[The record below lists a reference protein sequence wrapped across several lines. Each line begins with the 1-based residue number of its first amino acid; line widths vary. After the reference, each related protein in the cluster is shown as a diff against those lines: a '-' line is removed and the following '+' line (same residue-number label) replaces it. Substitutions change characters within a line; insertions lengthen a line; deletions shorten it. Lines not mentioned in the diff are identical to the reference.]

1 MKKLKYTGLCLLL
14 STLVLLPSCD
24 NNKNDK
30 VENYYVINV
39 SSIRNEMLV
48 NTVVKLE
55 PTFTNLGEVANPNYS
70 VEIKLN
76 NNDITSTVYNPTTKE
91 FSPTIIGSY
100 VVNFKVLNEDN
111 SLYVTS
117 DGKSFSQ
124 TITIEVVRQSFA
136 PRDNAGSDV
145 IISDDGIITFGS
157 SYSKGSNTKLTSNQ
171 YKVTGVTFE
180 DSYSITYGLSDI
192 KYDSIYSDPA
202 LYFGWVRNRNENND
216 DSIKLSS
223 GNGTMAAWIW
233 SDSGDLADLSVNR
246 NQGWAPGGWYNA
258 PGSITNGSPLEGN
271 HTITFE
277 RYVNTEKNT
286 AVYGIIFDGV
296 PYTYLN
302 VGSNYTDILTN
313 VWVES
318 NNTSGSIGVKEYK
331 VISDTQAP
339 TISMNFADSKFS
351 VGDTINFKSRTTVSD
366 DSVYSSVLTPTY
378 QVFDKNND
386 EQVVDNG
393 TFTPT
398 ESGTYRVVASVN
410 DLGMNNA
417 KKETTFTVTDAD
429 LSGTVID
436 VTETSSVAMPN
447 SGIVLYY
454 DAKKNDKDVS
464 IKSIKVLKGTEDVT
478 ESTLFTY
485 TSKDKT
491 LSYEYFK
498 APVGNYKL
506 VFEAED
512 GTLKEK
518 EISVSESNTT
528 VYGFTYYDIGTLVYQ
543 DKFIVGKDMIIY
555 TNNQN
560 SDAQTVKLGKGFKD
574 IYNWTIKFDVT
585 DLSYSAQGK
594 FFITKN
600 TLNSEGNSIGWEDLT
615 IGGNCKADGSLDFWG
630 YECSVL
636 GTGWVSYQ
644 WRSNWQNPTTEFMP
658 DPTDNT
664 KGCGRPADA
673 YSQYGIGTHSYKI
686 SCSMDETT
694 NVVTYKYYIDNELEV
709 VHVTNSEHN
718 DGNGL
723 DFIQFSG
730 QYFNGIVSNIKIS

>member
-1 MKKLKYTGLCLLL
+1 MKKLKYASICLLL
-14 STLVLLPSCD
+14 STMVLLPSCNKS
-24 NNKNDK
+24 NNKI
-30 VENYYVINV
+30 ENYYVINV
-39 SSIRNEMLV
+39 SSIRTEMLV
-48 NTVVKLE
+48 NTTTKLE
-55 PTFTNLGEVANPNYS
+55 PVFTNLGEASNPNYS

-76 NNDITSTVYNPTTKE
+76 DKDVTSTVYNSSTKV
-91 FSPTIIGSY
+91 FSPTEIGSY
-100 VVNFKVLNEDN
+100 VITFKVLNEDN

-117 DGKSFSQ
+117 EGKSFSQ

-136 PRDNAGSDV
+136 PRNNAGSDV
-145 IISDDGIITFGS
+145 SISDDGIITFGS
-157 SYSKGSNTKLTSNQ
+157 SYSQGSGTKLTSNQ

-180 DSYSITYGLSDI
+180 GSYSITYDLKNI
-192 KYDSIYSDPA
+192 KYDSVYSDPA

-233 SDSGDLADLSVNR
+233 SDSGSLADLSVNR

-258 PGSITNGSPLEGN
+258 PGSITNGSPLAGD

-277 RYVNTEKNT
+277 RYVNAEKNT

-302 VGSNYTDILTN
+302 VGSNYTDVLTN

-331 VISDTQAP
+331 SISDTQAP
-339 TISMNFADSKFS
+339 SISMNFEDSSFV

-366 DSVYSSVLTPTY
+366 DSAYSSVLTPTY
-378 QVFDKNND
+378 QVFDANNE

-393 TFTPT
+393 TFTPA
-398 ESGTYRVVASVN
+398 ESGTYTVEASVN

-417 KKETTFTVTDAD
+417 STKTTFTVTEAD
-429 LSGTVID
+429 ISGTVID

-447 SGIVLYY
+447 SGIILYY
-454 DAKKNDKDVS
+454 NAMKGETEVN
-464 IKSIKVLKGTEDVT
+464 IKSIKAFKDNKDVT

-485 TSKDKT
+485 TSKDGKM
-491 LSYEYFK
+491 SYQYFK
-498 APVGNYKL
+498 APAGNYKL

-512 GTLKEK
+512 GTTKEK
-518 EISVSESNTT
+518 EISVSETNTT
-528 VYGFTYYDIGTLVYQ
+528 VYGYTYYDIGTLIYE
-543 DKFIVGKDMIIY
+543 DKFIVGKDTIIY
-555 TNNQN
+555 TNNN
-560 SDAQTVKLGKGFKD
+560 SSDKQTVKLGKGFND
-574 IYNWTIKFDVT
+574 IYNWTIEFDVT

-615 IGGNCKADGSLDFWG
+615 IGGQCKNDGSLDFWG

-636 GTGWVSYQ
+636 GSGWVSYQ
-644 WRSNWQNPTTEFMP
+644 WRSNWQAPVTTEFMP
-658 DPTDNT
+658 DPNDNT

-673 YSQYGIGTHSYKI
+673 YSQYGDGTHSYKI
-686 SCSMDETT
+686 VCSMDEST

-709 VHVTNSEHN
+709 IHVTAADHN
-718 DGNGL
+718 DGNGI

-730 QYFNGIVSNIKIS
+730 QYFNGVVSNIKFY